1 MSKLCHIL
9 CFPAPLLLLMLPSWA
24 MAACAPMKI
33 GYSNQEVVPYYLGSG
48 PDPATPPGASVELLR
63 ELAASAGCGTTF
75 SRLPPAR
82 IPASVDSGAL
92 NAAPLGTLAG
102 EFPNIVYPRDK
113 QGKPDPER
121 AVQMHTVVYVRA
133 SDKLDPATDP
143 LDYFKRHKLG
153 TFHGASFAAI
163 LRTQGFEIDDGALD
177 AHRNFEKLKLR
188 RVDGVILSLAHPG
201 DMDSFVAERY
211 GGEIVRLD
219 KPLRTAFVWLGVNR
233 AYYEAN
239 RNQVDAMWT
248 WLGNQGRVRL
258 GQLLRQYNHNPSQ
271 Q

>member
-1 MSKLCHIL
+1 
-9 CFPAPLLLLMLPSWA
+9 
-24 MAACAPMKI
+24 MKI
-33 GYSNQEVVPYYLGSG
+33 GFSNQEVVPYYMGSG
-48 PDPATPPGASVELLR
+48 PEPATPPGASVELLG
-63 ELAASAGCGTTF
+63 EIAASAGCSTTF

-92 NAAPLGTLAG
+92 SAAPLGALTG

-133 SDKLDPATDP
+133 SDRLDRATDP
-143 LDYFKRHKLG
+143 IDYFKRHKLG

-188 RVDGVILSLAHPG
+188 RIDGVILSLAHPD

-211 GGEIVRLD
+211 GGDIVRLD
-219 KPLRTAFVWLGVNR
+219 KPLRTAAVWLGVNR
-233 AYYEAN
+233 SYYEAN
-239 RNQVDAMWT
+239 RSQVEAMWR
-248 WLGNQGRVRL
+248 WLGTQGRVRL
-258 GQLLRQYNHNPSQ
+258 AQLLLQYDRSPGTQ
-271 Q
+271 